1 MNINDKIKKI
11 SIIENNNSYLN
22 EQIKNSKIF
31 LQNIVSISN
40 IISLNPTEYNLNIIN
55 DNFNHSKFYPLY
67 FLFKSADTNKG
78 IQEIIKEIA
87 ELIKKENLDIKLR
100 FLKDIETNFYR
111 IEINFTFIGFIIEHN
126 SNYNSLFYFP
136 KEFYINLITKSN
148 IRKIMTNIYL
158 DNIFFPNN
166 SIYSYNNNLND
177 EMNENNII
185 ETKGIQTNWSLNK
198 IIFLN
203 ESDYL
208 LERLEND
215 EILDYQD
222 YWYKSLIKRNNIFI
236 FIVKHDFL
244 YKNMNENK
252 IFNYYGHLFLLN
264 YMKLI
269 NIFINNEYNNYINIS
284 LNESNKI
291 EDILGDKLE
300 YYGGEYEPYW
310 EIKEREWNRIKIESL
325 KF

>member
-1 MNINDKIKKI
+1 MNINEKIKKI
-11 SIIENNNSYLN
+11 SINENNNSYLI
-22 EQIKNSKIF
+22 EQIKNSKLF

-67 FLFKSADTNKG
+67 FLFKSADTKKG

-111 IEINFTFIGFIIEHN
+111 IEINFTFIGFIIEYN
-126 SNYNSLFYFP
+126 SDYNSLFYFP

-148 IRKIMTNIYL
+148 IRKIMTNIYW
-158 DNIFFPNN
+158 DNIFFSNN
-166 SIYSYNNNLND
+166 SIYSYNNDLNK
-177 EMNENNII
+177 NNII

-208 LERLEND
+208 LEKLEND
-215 EILDYQD
+215 EILYYQD

-244 YKNMNENK
+244 YKNMNEKK
-252 IFNYYGHLFLLN
+252 ILNYYGHLFLLN

-269 NIFINNEYNNYINIS
+269 NIFTNNDIIEKENDILS
-284 LNESNKI
+284 KKI
-291 EDILGDKLE
+291 EDIFGDKLE